1 MLSKL
6 KEECGGQFTQKL
18 EGMFKDIELSREVM
32 VQYKA
37 TPKCP
42 DTVVQLFFYFPSNF
56 VTRTLSLV

>member
-42 DTVVQLFFYFPSNF
+42 ETVFHIFRLFIFN
-56 VTRTLSLV
+56 LST

>member
-42 DTVVQLFFYFPSNF
+42 ETVFVIVFSIFSYFKIRILN
-56 VTRTLSLV
+56 

>member
-42 DTVVQLFFYFPSNF
+42 ETVFSYILFIYF
-56 VTRTLSLV
+56 

>member
-42 DTVVQLFFYFPSNF
+42 ETVFSYIPFIYF
-56 VTRTLSLV
+56 

>member
-42 DTVVQLFFYFPSNF
+42 ETVFHILFLFIFNLSN
-56 VTRTLSLV
+56 